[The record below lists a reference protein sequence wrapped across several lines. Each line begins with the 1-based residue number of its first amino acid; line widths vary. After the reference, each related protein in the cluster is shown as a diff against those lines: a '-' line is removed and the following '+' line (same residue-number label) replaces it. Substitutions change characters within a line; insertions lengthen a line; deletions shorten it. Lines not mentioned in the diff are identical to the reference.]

1 MESIAVYCGASRGRN
16 RAYLKAAK
24 ELGHELASRNITL
37 IYGGGSIGL
46 MGTVADAVLERGGR
60 AVGVIPRFLD

>member
-46 MGTVADAVLERGGR
+46 MGRWPTPSSNGVDERWG
-60 AVGVIPRFLD
+60 